1 MLQQLPL
8 VGLFYYW
15 EWVLWTICI
24 LWNASSS
31 CSLSQSVYR
40 FFKRQLIISWKIRF
54 WTGIVFENS
63 GKLWTEH
70 LLLTYEKFSKLT
82 QNPLESSAKILKA
95 FTRCSRK
102 VETDN
107 DQRIKDVSTEIYHAY
122 VALCYFTPLFGAII
136 VRDLHYNLQDR
147 TNSKYDTVHMIR
159 KEGVW
164 YFVDPD
170 QSRFILGKV

>member
-1 MLQQLPL
+1 MDAATTTLGGFVSLLGMSFANDMHIMECEQF
-8 VGLFYYW
+8 LFF
-15 EWVLWTICI
+15 ISI
-24 LWNASSS
+24 
-31 CSLSQSVYR
+31 SLSVSQKAADH
-40 FFKRQLIISWKIRF
+40 FNIKIPF

-136 VRDLHYNLQDR
+136 VRD
-147 TNSKYDTVHMIR
+147 
-159 KEGVW
+159 
-164 YFVDPD
+164 F
-170 QSRFILGKV
+170 QSQIPKPN